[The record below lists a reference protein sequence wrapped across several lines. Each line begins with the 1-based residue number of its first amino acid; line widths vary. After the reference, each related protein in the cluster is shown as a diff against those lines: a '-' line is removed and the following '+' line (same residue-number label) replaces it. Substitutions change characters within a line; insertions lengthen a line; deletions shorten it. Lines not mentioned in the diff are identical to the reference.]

1 MLDFLINNKEYD
13 IRSNNQLSVIL
24 SQFDS
29 DYVMDI
35 IEDTMIRSFNSFDL
49 FGPPNAVE
57 SFEDVFKEMLVV
69 YPDEADRIRESR
81 EEVYLTI
88 IQTICR
94 HMELQFNENNEVD
107 LYTMARCMYDFF
119 VSKLNNYIVTFYER
133 YITSEK
139 DNIYIN
145 FHLED
150 MKKNKDMATSYSRMA
165 FGEGDAI
172 SLIVANLQKV
182 VSALRNMPVTDDY
195 IYRTIY
201 GANNEHVVQLL
212 AQNLTSHTSIFNLF
226 NKILFNENM
235 YPTVITHIRMAIQQ
249 AHRAEIMAAAE
260 IAKQKQE
267 LDSKK

>member
-1 MLDFLINNKEYD
+1 MLDFLMNDKEYFV
-13 IRSNNQLSVIL
+13 RSNNQLSVIL

-29 DYVMDI
+29 DYVMDV
-35 IEDTMIRSFNSFDL
+35 IEDTLARSLNSFDL

-57 SFEDVFKEMLVV
+57 SYEEVFKEMMVT
-69 YPDEADRIRESR
+69 YPDEVERINESR
-81 EEVYLTI
+81 MEVYRTI
-88 IQTICR
+88 IDTICK
-94 HMELQFNENNEVD
+94 HMDLQFNEASDVD

-119 VSKLNNYIVTFYER
+119 VSRLNNYIVTFYER

-139 DNIYIN
+139 DSIYSN

-150 MKKNKDMATSYSRMA
+150 MRKNKDMGTAYSRAA
-165 FGEGDAI
+165 FGEGDSI

-182 VSALRNMPVTDDY
+182 ISALRNMPVTDDY

-201 GANNEHVVQLL
+201 GANNEHIVQLMVM
-212 AQNLTSHTSIFNLF
+212 NLSSHTSIFNLF
-226 NKILFNENM
+226 NRILFNENM

-267 LDSKK
+267 MDSKK